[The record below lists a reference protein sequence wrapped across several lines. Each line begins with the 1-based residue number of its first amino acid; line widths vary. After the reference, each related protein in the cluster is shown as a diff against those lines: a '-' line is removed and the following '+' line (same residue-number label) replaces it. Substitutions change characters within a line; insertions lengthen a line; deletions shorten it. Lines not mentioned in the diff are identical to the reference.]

1 MTTPLWCLV
10 IVMFMPVPLAII
22 GGYFRGKSF
31 GDADNKNPRA
41 QAAKLEGPGARAYA
55 AQQNAWEATAVFTVT
70 IVVTHLA
77 GVSADAAAP
86 WAMAFVAFR
95 ALHPIFYLA
104 DIDKA
109 RSLAYMGSIVCVIA
123 LLVKAGSA

>member
-10 IVMFMPVPLAII
+10 IVMFIPVPLSMI
-22 GGYFRGKSF
+22 GGYFRAQAF
-31 GDADNKNPRA
+31 GSADNKNPRS
-41 QAAKLEGPGARAYA
+41 QAAKLEGAGARAYA

-77 GVSADAAAP
+77 GVSPEAAAP
-86 WAMAFVAFR
+86 WAMGFVACR
-95 ALHPIFYLA
+95 VLHPVFYLA

-109 RSLAYMGSIVCVIA
+109 RSIAYLGGVVCMVT
-123 LLVKAGSA
+123 LLVKAGSV

>member
-1 MTTPLWCLV
+1 MTIPLWCLV
-10 IVMFMPVPLAII
+10 IVMFMPVPLSVVGA
-22 GGYFRGKSF
+22 YFRGKAF
-31 GDADNKNPRA
+31 GSADNKNPRG

-77 GVSADAAAP
+77 GVSAEVAAP
-86 WAMAFVAFR
+86 WAIAFVAFR

-109 RSLAYMGSIVCVIA
+109 RSLAYMGSIVCVVA
-123 LLVKAGSA
+123 LLVKAGSV